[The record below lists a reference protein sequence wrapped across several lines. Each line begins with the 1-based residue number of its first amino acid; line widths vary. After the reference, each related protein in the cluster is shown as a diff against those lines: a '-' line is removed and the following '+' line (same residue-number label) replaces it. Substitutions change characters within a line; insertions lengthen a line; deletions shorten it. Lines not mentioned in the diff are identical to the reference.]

1 MGARAAAQKASKSH
15 VPADHGATS
24 HLRVHIGGVSETT
37 VKNLVRVQVASRK
50 AQTYRLPHGTGAR
63 GGGRTWQI
71 RGPRHRAARI
81 EVGYKAR
88 PQHGLRVFGGVRVA
102 VGGIKALARHTGA
115 ITPPRRQERLLP
127 SSLEALDV
135 EAMSPQRL
143 RPCTAIDGDCGRP
156 GLVASQGV

>member
-63 GGGRTWQI
+63 GGGAHGRFEGRVI
-71 RGPRHRAARI
+71 ERRGSRLGTKPGPSTDC
-81 EVGYKAR
+81 VS
-88 PQHGLRVFGGVRVA
+88 LVVC
-102 VGGIKALARHTGA
+102 AL
-115 ITPPRRQERLLP
+115 L
-127 SSLEALDV
+127 
-135 EAMSPQRL
+135 
-143 RPCTAIDGDCGRP
+143 
-156 GLVASQGV
+156 